1 MTETVTWMMCMAG
14 IFLMEINELCKGSED
29 NHGTHAA
36 GTIAAARGNGGIA
49 GITDNKYV
57 KVMVLKALGTQ
68 YGVGEEKAIIEAI
81 RYAEANGA
89 SICNL
94 SFGTTEYYP
103 ELEKVMRASRMLFVV
118 SAGNGNEK
126 GIGEDTDQKP
136 DYPSSFDLDNVI
148 SVANLMFDGSLAESS
163 NYGAKSVDIAAPG
176 TYIVST
182 IADGGYG
189 FMTGTSMSAPM
200 VAGAAAFL
208 YSYRTDLQLSDIRKV
223 LLETARKIPPLEG
236 QAQQQWYAGCICRTE
251 LWQNDG
257 NSRQCADG
265 AAADHTQADQN
276 AAAGQT
282 AEQTAEAPQESQ
294 NSDSASDGASQS
306 ESTASTSKTITAG
319 GGEPVNLGW

>member
-1 MTETVTWMMCMAG
+1 M
-14 IFLMEINELCKGSED
+14 
-29 NHGTHAA
+29 
-36 GTIAAARGNGGIA
+36 
-49 GITDNKYV
+49 

-200 VAGAAAFL
+200 VAGAAAFFC
-208 YSYRTDLQLSDIRKV
+208 IPI
-223 LLETARKIPPLEG
+223 AR
-236 QAQQQWYAGCICRTE
+236 ICSFLISGKFFWKRRE
-251 LWQNDG
+251 RFRRWKA
-257 NSRQCADG
+257 SS
-265 AAADHTQADQN
+265 AAMVCWMYMPH
-276 AAAGQT
+276 
-282 AEQTAEAPQESQ
+282 
-294 NSDSASDGASQS
+294 
-306 ESTASTSKTITAG
+306 
-319 GGEPVNLGW
+319 

>member
-1 MTETVTWMMCMAG
+1 
-14 IFLMEINELCKGSED
+14 MEPMRREP
-29 NHGTHAA
+29 
-36 GTIAAARGNGGIA
+36 AAARGNGGIA

-182 IADGGYG
+182 IADGRLWIYDRNLYVSSDGSRSG
-189 FMTGTSMSAPM
+189 GVFVFLSHGS
-200 VAGAAAFL
+200 AAF
-208 YSYRTDLQLSDIRKV
+208 
-223 LLETARKIPPLEG
+223 
-236 QAQQQWYAGCICRTE
+236 
-251 LWQNDG
+251 
-257 NSRQCADG
+257 
-265 AAADHTQADQN
+265 
-276 AAAGQT
+276 
-282 AEQTAEAPQESQ
+282 
-294 NSDSASDGASQS
+294 
-306 ESTASTSKTITAG
+306 
-319 GGEPVNLGW
+319 

>member
-1 MTETVTWMMCMAG
+1 MRFREMALIMTETVTWMMCMAG
-14 IFLMEINELCKGSED
+14 IFLMETMNSVKAVRIIMEPMRREPLP
-29 NHGTHAA
+29 AA
-36 GTIAAARGNGGIA
+36 PRNGGIA

-200 VAGAAAFL
+200 VAGSGGVFVFLSHGSAAF
-208 YSYRTDLQLSDIRKV
+208 
-223 LLETARKIPPLEG
+223 
-236 QAQQQWYAGCICRTE
+236 
-251 LWQNDG
+251 
-257 NSRQCADG
+257 
-265 AAADHTQADQN
+265 
-276 AAAGQT
+276 
-282 AEQTAEAPQESQ
+282 
-294 NSDSASDGASQS
+294 
-306 ESTASTSKTITAG
+306 
-319 GGEPVNLGW
+319 